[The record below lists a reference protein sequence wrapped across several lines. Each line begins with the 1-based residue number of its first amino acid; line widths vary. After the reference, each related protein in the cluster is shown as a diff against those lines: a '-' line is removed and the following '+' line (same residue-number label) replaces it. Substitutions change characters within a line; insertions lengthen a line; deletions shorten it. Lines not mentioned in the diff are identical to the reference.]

1 MKKPIAITTGEP
13 AGVGPDIALRA
24 ALLQAHVPMVLL
36 GDRDFLAHRAKELNL
51 TISLVDYIPN
61 QILAPSTIAVQHISL
76 RKPCV
81 AGRLNSDNAGYVL
94 KILDSAI
101 DGCVNQQFS
110 AVVTGPIHKAA
121 INQAGIFFYGH
132 TEYFAQKLNVLHP
145 VMLFVSENLRMAFAT
160 THIPLKSV
168 PEKLTASLL
177 EAVIEVLHA
186 NLMSQFRLAKP
197 HILVSALNPH
207 AGEEGFLGQE
217 EINIIH
223 PVVLK
228 LCHQGMHV
236 EGPFSADTIYQRQQ
250 TTQADAILMM
260 YHDQGLSTFKCL
272 SFGHSV
278 NMTLGLPIIRTSVD
292 HGTALNLAGTGKAKP
307 TSLLAAIL
315 LADQLVDHQIT

>member
-13 AGVGPDIALRA
+13 AGVGPDIALRV
-24 ALLQAHVPMVLL
+24 ALLQGHIPLVLL

-51 TISLVDYIPN
+51 TISLVDYVTN
-61 QILAPSTIAVQHISL
+61 QIWAPNAIAVQHIPL
-76 RKPCV
+76 MKPCV
-81 AGRLNSDNAGYVL
+81 AGRLNGDNARYVL
-94 KILDSAI
+94 NMLDSAI

-110 AVVTGPIHKAA
+110 AVVTGPIHKAV
-121 INQAGIFFYGH
+121 INQAGILFYGH

-145 VMLFVSENLRMAFAT
+145 VMLFVSENLRMALAT

-168 PEKLTASLL
+168 PNILTASLL

-186 NLMSQFRLAKP
+186 NLISQFKLAKP
-197 HILVSALNPH
+197 HILVSGLNPH
-207 AGEEGFLGQE
+207 AGEEGWLGDE

-228 LCHQGMHV
+228 LRHQGMYV
-236 EGPFSADTIYQRQQ
+236 EGPFSADTIYQHQQ
-250 TTQADAILMM
+250 ATQADAILMM
-260 YHDQGLSTFKCL
+260 YHDQGLSAFKCL

-292 HGTALNLAGTGKAKP
+292 HGAALNLAGTGKAKP
-307 TSLLAAIL
+307 TSLLAALL
-315 LADQLVDHQIT
+315 LADQLVSRPIT